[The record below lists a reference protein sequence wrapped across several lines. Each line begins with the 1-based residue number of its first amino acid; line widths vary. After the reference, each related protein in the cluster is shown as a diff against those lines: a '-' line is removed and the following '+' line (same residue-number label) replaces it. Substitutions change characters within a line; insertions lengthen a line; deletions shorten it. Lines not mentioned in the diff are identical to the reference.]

1 MSTLQALGDLWR
13 RYVQVLTA
21 AWKMRHEL
29 DTVPRLR
36 HESEFLPATLALRD
50 TPVHPAPR
58 IAMGVIIAL
67 LTTALVWACLGKVDV
82 VATAA
87 GKIIPNGYVK
97 TIQAEDTAV
106 VKTIHV
112 HDGEHVERGDVL
124 LDLNATDA
132 KANIAS
138 DQASLYATR
147 DEVAR
152 AQAMLKAISDNRRP
166 KLQGNSALG
175 PPAEL
180 ALEQQVLAGEYAD
193 YTSNVGRLNASI
205 AQNTASLRET
215 DAEIRKLEKTLP
227 LEESKEQSY
236 VPLVS
241 KGYVSKNEYYSEK
254 QAVIQM
260 QQDLAAQQAKR
271 GETEAALEA
280 ALRERAVYV
289 DNTRR
294 TWLEKI
300 HDDDQKIAGLV
311 QDLVKATQQQKLMR
325 LTAPVSGTV
334 QHLAVHT
341 VGGVVTPAQTLM
353 TVVPDDQNLL
363 VEAIVNNQDI
373 GFVKQGQRAE
383 IKVETFP
390 FTRYGT
396 LHGTVV
402 QVSNDAQQDDKLG
415 LIYTAQIVLPQNKM
429 HIDDRWIHLT
439 PGMAVTAEI
448 KTGRRRII
456 SYLLSP
462 LIQHARNS
470 FHER

>member
-1 MSTLQALGDLWR
+1 MNTVPALGDLAR
-13 RYVQVLTA
+13 RYAQILTA
-21 AWKMRHEL
+21 AWKVRHEL
-29 DTVPRLR
+29 DAVPRLR
-36 HESEFLPATLALRD
+36 RESEFLPATLALRD

-67 LTTALVWACLGKVDV
+67 LMVALAWSCLGRVDV

-97 TIQAEDTAV
+97 TIQAEETAV
-106 VKTIHV
+106 VTAIYV
-112 HDGEHVERGDVL
+112 HDGERVKRGDVL
-124 LDLNATDA
+124 LDLNATEA
-132 KANIAS
+132 TANVAS
-138 DQASLYATR
+138 DQSGLYATR

-152 AQAMLKAISDNRRP
+152 AQAMLKAISDHQRP
-166 KLQGNSALG
+166 QLQGGPALG

-180 ALEQQVLAGEYAD
+180 VLEQQVLVGEYAD
-193 YTSNVGRLNASI
+193 YTSNVGRLDASI
-205 AQNTASLRET
+205 AQNAATLRET
-215 DAEIRKLEKTLP
+215 DAEIRKLEQTLP

-236 VPLVS
+236 VPLIS
-241 KGYVSKNEYYSEK
+241 KGYVSKNNYYSEE
-254 QAVIQM
+254 QAVIQI

-271 GETEAALEA
+271 GETQAALEA
-280 ALRERAVYV
+280 AVRERSVYV

-300 HDDDQKIAGLV
+300 HDDDQKIGGLV
-311 QDLVKATQQQKLMR
+311 QDLVKATQQQSLMH
-325 LTAPVSGTV
+325 LTSPVAGTV

-341 VGGVVTPAQTLM
+341 LGGVVTPAQTLM
-353 TVVPDDQNLL
+353 TVVPDDQKLL

-373 GFVKQGQRAE
+373 GFVKDEQRAE

-415 LIYTAQIVLPQNKM
+415 LIYTAEIVLPRDKM

-448 KTGRRRII
+448 KTGRRRIV